1 MMDVCC
7 GGRKD
12 DEESAMLRCLVAER
26 KRRSWN
32 SEHKPHEFHSLLSS
46 SWTAYCCEIGGCLF
60 NSSWCC
66 ILMLGWVEWGRGS
79 TIFSSKLGTKNR
91 GWKDEGPLNSS
102 AVLCALSLSLL
113 S

>member
-1 MMDVCC
+1 MDVCC

-26 KRRSWN
+26 RRRSWN

-46 SWTAYCCEIGGCLF
+46 SWTVYCCEIGGCLF

-66 ILMLGWVEWGRGS
+66 ILMLGLKYVAEELWLTLTQHTTQILTR
-79 TIFSSKLGTKNR
+79 
-91 GWKDEGPLNSS
+91 
-102 AVLCALSLSLL
+102 
-113 S
+113 